1 MEEPTF
7 TDYVTLIFNLF
18 ERFVKNAA
26 LKWIGIQTATT
37 MSTRH

>member
-18 ERFVKNAA
+18 ERFVQECGAELNTFAN
-26 LKWIGIQTATT
+26 
-37 MSTRH
+37 